1 MSSIPLKRIAVTTS
15 AAALLLL
22 GSIPAK
28 ALVFSFTDS
37 DSPNGGT
44 NSLSNLGFTME
55 STSSGG
61 AIDGDPVGGVYN
73 TNGTKGVTFNDPLT
87 KQTVGNPAWL
97 TWSHS
102 YNGEVFVN
110 STNTTTIDLTDSTN
124 SGTNI
129 LTAFDFYVQPSDGNF
144 YSISVTANGSS
155 SPITLVQSV
164 TGAGGAK
171 YFGFYATDKDTF
183 SNITISAP
191 PEAQGFATGEF
202 RVSTSAVTTPVP
214 FALLPK
220 FGAFSAGYMVWISFP
235 QKSNSQNSQNVVIS
249 LPP

>member
-1 MSSIPLKRIAVTTS
+1 MINISLKTIAVTTS
-15 AAALLLL
+15 TAALLLL
-22 GSIPAK
+22 GAIPAK

-61 AIDGDPVGGVYN
+61 ATDGDPVGGAYN
-73 TNGTKGVTFNDPLT
+73 INGTKGVTFDSIFPPT

-110 STNTTTIDLTDSTN
+110 STNTTTIDFTAP
-124 SGTNI
+124 NI

-171 YFGFYATDKDTF
+171 YFGFYATNGDTF

-202 RVSTSAVTTPVP
+202 RVSTSTVTTAVP
-214 FALLPK
+214 FEFSPNLGLFLLGVW
-220 FGAFSAGYMVWISFP
+220 FGFP
-235 QKSNSQNSQNVVIS
+235 FLKNQVPRVRKM
-249 LPP
+249 